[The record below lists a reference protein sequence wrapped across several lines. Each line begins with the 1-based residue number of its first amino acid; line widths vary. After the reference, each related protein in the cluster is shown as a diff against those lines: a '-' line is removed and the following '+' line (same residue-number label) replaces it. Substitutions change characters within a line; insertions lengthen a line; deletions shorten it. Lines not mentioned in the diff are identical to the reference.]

1 MEADINGLGKLTLS
15 RADLEMQIE
24 GLKEELACLKQN
36 HEEEIS
42 ALRGQV
48 GGHNLAR
55 MFNDMRSNLRLSKL
69 LSLTGEPNFLPAR
82 LRS

>member
-1 MEADINGLGKLTLS
+1 MAWASLDKLTLS

-24 GLKEELACLKQN
+24 GLKEELAYLKKN

-48 GGHNLAR
+48 CVEVDSMTSPG
-55 MFNDMRSNLRLSKL
+55 S
-69 LSLTGEPNFLPAR
+69 
-82 LRS
+82 

>member
-1 MEADINGLGKLTLS
+1 
-15 RADLEMQIE
+15 MQIE
-24 GLKEELACLKQN
+24 GLKEELAYLKQN

-48 GGHNLAR
+48 GGHVLAR
-55 MFNDMRSNLRLSKL
+55 IFNDMRSNMRLSKL
-69 LSLTGEPNFLPAR
+69 LSLTSEPNFSILPAR